1 MSTPTLWTVLGIG
14 PTQDVTLIR
23 RAYATLLKRI
33 DAEKDP
39 AGFAA
44 LRQAYEQA
52 MMLAR
57 SAGAPAPGL
66 APAPVAAPVAAAE
79 EPLPSHGPRDP
90 VQATGDA
97 AMANSVAPAPAGP
110 IALDQLRADF
120 VALQKAAT
128 TSQTPNSD
136 DLRALL
142 EACLTSPALE
152 NLTVQLEFEPAMVR
166 FFAQTLPRTQS
177 LLETVI
183 ERWKWRDRPR
193 SVAGGGVGTLVAH
206 ADNLRRLE
214 QLQYSE
220 PRVYRALTRP
230 PQPVWLWIQLVCLR
244 LDNSVQAALEA
255 FRNVVPGTFDARAQ
269 EWWSRYFT
277 QPHIRPEWIRV
288 AGFLAVLGL
297 LEGASKAQI
306 FGPRLWVNSAVG
318 FLIGGVGGLVLAGLW
333 FALVDWPR
341 HRFNKSRRRLSP
353 WQRLG
358 WAPIAFAAC
367 ILVAIFGDN
376 SVQSTF
382 GAVIVSVMLL
392 AWIILLV
399 PAWRDSSRSPELLRV
414 WAGVVVNVPLGVWW
428 VLMNNGLWTPPT
440 LAMSIEFVAT
450 LLAFAFGQSVLWVEV
465 LRNTTRSQR
474 QQARAAFAA
483 VALGAMTLLLCTR
496 LGLEGNHLLLM
507 CLVLI
512 VLGHRTLAVNLTAE
526 QVKIRHYVTLI
537 PAVILPGMFS
547 REDLLSVLQ
556 IGGIL
561 FMSGV
566 ALSMGVCLYNDWRAA
581 REGDSSLA

>member
-97 AMANSVAPAPAGP
+97 AIANSVAPAPAGP

-255 FRNVVPGTFDARAQ
+255 FRNV
-269 EWWSRYFT
+269 
-277 QPHIRPEWIRV
+277 
-288 AGFLAVLGL
+288 
-297 LEGASKAQI
+297 
-306 FGPRLWVNSAVG
+306 
-318 FLIGGVGGLVLAGLW
+318 
-333 FALVDWPR
+333 
-341 HRFNKSRRRLSP
+341 
-353 WQRLG
+353 
-358 WAPIAFAAC
+358 
-367 ILVAIFGDN
+367 
-376 SVQSTF
+376 
-382 GAVIVSVMLL
+382 
-392 AWIILLV
+392 
-399 PAWRDSSRSPELLRV
+399 
-414 WAGVVVNVPLGVWW
+414 
-428 VLMNNGLWTPPT
+428 
-440 LAMSIEFVAT
+440 
-450 LLAFAFGQSVLWVEV
+450 
-465 LRNTTRSQR
+465 
-474 QQARAAFAA
+474 
-483 VALGAMTLLLCTR
+483 
-496 LGLEGNHLLLM
+496 
-507 CLVLI
+507 
-512 VLGHRTLAVNLTAE
+512 
-526 QVKIRHYVTLI
+526 
-537 PAVILPGMFS
+537 
-547 REDLLSVLQ
+547 
-556 IGGIL
+556 
-561 FMSGV
+561 
-566 ALSMGVCLYNDWRAA
+566 
-581 REGDSSLA
+581 

>member
-1 MSTPTLWTVLGIG
+1 
-14 PTQDVTLIR
+14 
-23 RAYATLLKRI
+23 
-33 DAEKDP
+33 
-39 AGFAA
+39 
-44 LRQAYEQA
+44 
-52 MMLAR
+52 
-57 SAGAPAPGL
+57 
-66 APAPVAAPVAAAE
+66 
-79 EPLPSHGPRDP
+79 
-90 VQATGDA
+90 
-97 AMANSVAPAPAGP
+97 
-110 IALDQLRADF
+110 
-120 VALQKAAT
+120 
-128 TSQTPNSD
+128 
-136 DLRALL
+136 
-142 EACLTSPALE
+142 
-152 NLTVQLEFEPAMVR
+152 
-166 FFAQTLPRTQS
+166 
-177 LLETVI
+177 
-183 ERWKWRDRPR
+183 
-193 SVAGGGVGTLVAH
+193 
-206 ADNLRRLE
+206 
-214 QLQYSE
+214 
-220 PRVYRALTRP
+220 
-230 PQPVWLWIQLVCLR
+230 VWLWIQLVCFR
-244 LDNSVQAALEA
+244 LDNSVQEALDA
-255 FRNVVPGTFDARAQ
+255 FRNVAPGTFDARAQ
-269 EWWSRYFT
+269 AWWSRYFT
-277 QPHIRPEWIRV
+277 RPHIRPEWIRA

-306 FGPRLWVNSAVG
+306 FGPRLWVNSAMG

-341 HRFNKSRRRLSP
+341 HRLSNSRRGLSP

-358 WAPIAFAAC
+358 WAPTAFAAC
-367 ILVAIFGDN
+367 ILTAIFGDN

-556 IGGIL
+556 IGGLL